1 MTRKEY
7 NHKQS
12 RFNTLFEK
20 WFSPNPSI
28 TPAEMR
34 EMSALRDELAAYD
47 QDRAFFEAVRRGEI
61 SAHS

>member
-1 MTRKEY
+1 MNKKEY
-7 NHKQS
+7 THKEY
-12 RFNTLFEK
+12 RFSVLFDK
-20 WFSPNPSI
+20 WFCPNPTI